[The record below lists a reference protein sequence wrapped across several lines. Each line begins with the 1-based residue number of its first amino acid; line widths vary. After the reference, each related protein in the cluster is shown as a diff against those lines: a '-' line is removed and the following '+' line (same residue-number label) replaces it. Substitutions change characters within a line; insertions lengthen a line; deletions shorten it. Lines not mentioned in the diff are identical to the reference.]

1 MHKDDKQW
9 VQSMISLLPPE
20 LRNVARGQYDKIY
33 NDTHNMES
41 VAYRKDNTA
50 RREANTRL
58 RVAVNKYNS

>member
-9 VQSMISLLPPE
+9 VQSMIAILPPE
-20 LRNVARGQYDKIY
+20 LRITAKGQYDKIY
-33 NDTHNMES
+33 NETHNMES